1 MREVYAFARAMAIL
15 LGKHAWP
22 GFPVPGRR
30 QPKHTV
36 LQRVKHHTFMAQHEQ
51 AVLFLDDQEEN
62 YIQSKCR
69 VTWPA
74 GLQSQL
80 YRASALLVCLAAA
93 SEHVP
98 APAAASSTSR
108 SSGNGAVIDVEA
120 TTVEEQRLQANPRG
134 KKKGEKFK

>member
-1 MREVYAFARAMAIL
+1 
-15 LGKHAWP
+15 
-22 GFPVPGRR
+22 
-30 QPKHTV
+30 
-36 LQRVKHHTFMAQHEQ
+36 MAQQEQ
-51 AVLFLDDQEEN
+51 AALFLDDSEKTH
-62 YIQSKCR
+62 IQSKRC
-69 VTWPA
+69 VTRRPG

-80 YRASALLVCLAAA
+80 HRVSAPLVRLAAA